1 MTRFV
6 AFLVGLASTS
16 YGVWII
22 ASDNSR
28 NTACNATASTVGKTS
43 TTLGLGASGCLNI
56 VWVYFLGFALLS
68 FGLLLMV
75 VAMTMMRKLQKRRG
89 KYVER
94 RPNPHVGK
102 PS

>member
-6 AFLVGLASTS
+6 AFIVGLAATS

-28 NTACNATASTVGKTS
+28 NTACNATQSNVGKVT
-43 TTLGLGASGCLNI
+43 TTLGLGSGCLNI

-68 FGLLLMV
+68 FGVLLMI
-75 VAMTMMRKLQKRRG
+75 VAMTMMRKMRKRRG
-89 KYVER
+89 KYVPR
-94 RPNPHVGK
+94 KANPHAGK

>member
-1 MTRFV
+1 MTRFI
-6 AFLVGLASTS
+6 AFVVGLGATG

-22 ASDNSR
+22 VSDNSR
-28 NTACNATASTVGKTS
+28 NTACNAAHPNVGSLSTSIGM
-43 TTLGLGASGCLNI
+43 GSGCLNI

-68 FGLLLMV
+68 FGLLLIV
-75 VAMTMMRKLQKRRG
+75 VAVSMMRKLRGRRG

-94 RPNPHVGK
+94 KPNPHAGK

>member
-1 MTRFV
+1 MTRFF
-6 AFLVGLASTS
+6 AFILGLGATG

-22 ASDNSR
+22 VSDNSR
-28 NTACNATASTVGKTS
+28 NTACNASNPNIGGL
-43 TTLGLGASGCLNI
+43 TTNIGMGSGCLNI

-68 FGLLLMV
+68 FGILLTV
-75 VAMTMMRKLQKRRG
+75 VAASMMRKMRRRG

-94 RPNPHVGK
+94 KPSPHAGK